1 MKNFE
6 AHTDEIRNAML
17 KELGAQKIE
26 DIYSHIPQN
35 IRLNGLNLPE
45 PLSEM
50 ALQKEIKALA
60 AKNKCE
66 YASFLG
72 AGAYKRYIPAAVAAI
87 SSRFEFNTAYTPYQP
102 EISQGTLQIIYEYQ
116 SMICNLTKMEISNAS
131 VYDAA
136 TACAEAVLMASRI
149 NNRNKCLVSKGLN
162 PQYLD
167 VLKTYCEAADI
178 KIDYV
183 ELDGIKT
190 PPIEVSEDYACVL
203 YQFPNFYGE
212 IEDAHNIIAKDAKT
226 LKICC
231 ADILSLALLEP
242 PVCDI
247 MVGDIQSL
255 GNSLSFG
262 GAYGG
267 FMACAD
273 KYKRQLPGR
282 IVGKTVDA
290 DGNQAFTLTL
300 QTREQHIRRE
310 KATSNICS
318 NQALVALQATV
329 YLTLLGKNGL
339 KEAAFLSAKNAHKL
353 AQKLSDRGIRV
364 LNKNYFNEFVF
375 EVDDAKSLL
384 KKLKNSGILGGT
396 ALDERKILV
405 STTELITDEDIEDRK
420 SVV

>member
-6 AHTDEIRNAML
+6 AHTDETRNAML
-17 KELGAQKIE
+17 KELGAEKIE

-60 AKNKCE
+60 VKNKSG

-72 AGAYKRYIPAAVAAI
+72 AGAYKRYIPAAVSAI

-116 SMICNLTKMEISNAS
+116 SMICNLTGMEVSNAS

-212 IEDAHNIIAKDAKT
+212 IEDTQNIIAKDAKT

-267 FMACAD
+267 FMACSD

-282 IVGKTVDA
+282 IVGRTVDA

-339 KEAAFLSAKNAHKL
+339 KEAAFLSAKNAHLL
-353 AQKLSDRGIRV
+353 AEKLSAKGVKV
-364 LNKNYFNEFVF
+364 LNKDYFNEFVI
-375 EVDDAKSLL
+375 EVGDSKSVLE
-384 KKLKNSGILGGT
+384 KLKNNGILGGF
-396 ALDERKILV
+396 AIDEKRILV
-405 STTELITDEDIEDRK
+405 SATEMNTGDEILRYADCI
-420 SVV
+420 

>member
-6 AHTDEIRNAML
+6 AHTDETRNAML
-17 KELGAQKIE
+17 KELGAAKIE

-60 AKNKCE
+60 VKNKSG

-72 AGAYKRYIPAAVAAI
+72 AGAYKRYIPAAVSAI

-116 SMICNLTKMEISNAS
+116 SMICNLTKMEVSNAS

-212 IEDAHNIIAKDAKT
+212 IEDAQNIIAKDAKT

-267 FMACAD
+267 FMACSD

-282 IVGKTVDA
+282 IVGRTVDA

-339 KEAAFLSAKNAHKL
+339 KEAAFLSAKNAHLL
-353 AQKLSDRGIRV
+353 AEKLSAKGVKV
-364 LNKNYFNEFVF
+364 LNKDYFNEFVI
-375 EVDDAKSLL
+375 EVGDSISVLE
-384 KKLKNSGILGGT
+384 KLKNNGILGGF
-396 ALDERKILV
+396 AIGEKRILV
-405 STTELITDEDIEDRK
+405 SATEMNTADEILRYADCI
-420 SVV
+420 

>member
-6 AHTDEIRNAML
+6 AQTDETRTKML
-17 KELGAQKIE
+17 KELGIEKPE
-26 DIYSHIPQN
+26 DIYSHIPQD
-35 IRLNGLNLPE
+35 IRLNRLEMPDGI
-45 PLSEM
+45 SEM
-50 ALQKEIKALA
+50 ELQKYIKKLA
-60 AKNKCE
+60 AKNACGFT
-66 YASFLG
+66 SFLG
-72 AGAYKRYIPAAVAAI
+72 AGAYNRYIPAAVAAI

-102 EISQGTLQIIYEYQ
+102 EISQGTLQVIYEYQ
-116 SMICNLTKMEISNAS
+116 SMICNLTGMDVSNAC

-136 TACAEAVLMASRI
+136 TACAEAVLMAARI
-149 NNRNKCLVSKGLN
+149 NGRKKCLVSKGLN
-162 PQYLD
+162 PQYTE
-167 VLKTYCEAADI
+167 VLETYCEAADI
-178 KIDYV
+178 
-183 ELDGIKT
+183 ELEYAELCGLKT
-190 PPIEVSEDYACVL
+190 PKIEANEDFACVL

-212 IEDAHNIIAKDAKT
+212 IEDVENIQTKDAKT

-231 ADILSLALLEP
+231 ADIVSLSLLEP
-242 PVCDI
+242 PICDI

-267 FMACAD
+267 FMTCAE

-339 KEAAFLSAKNAHKL
+339 KEAAFLSAKNAHNL
-353 AQKLSDRGIRV
+353 AKRLSEKGIKI

-375 EVDDAKSLL
+375 EVKDSKNALENL
-384 KKLKNSGILGGT
+384 KKCGILGGF
-396 ALDERKILV
+396 AVDAQKILV
-405 STTELITDEDIEDRK
+405 SATELNTDEEIGRYVDCF
-420 SVV
+420 

>member
-6 AHTDEIRNAML
+6 AHTDETRNAML
-17 KELGAQKIE
+17 KELGAEKIE

-60 AKNKCE
+60 VKNKSG

-72 AGAYKRYIPAAVAAI
+72 AGAYKRYIPAAVSAI

-116 SMICNLTKMEISNAS
+116 SMICNLTGMEVSNAS

-212 IEDAHNIIAKDAKT
+212 IEDTQNIIAKDAKT

-267 FMACAD
+267 FMACSD

-282 IVGKTVDA
+282 IVGRTVDA

-339 KEAAFLSAKNAHKL
+339 KEAAFLSAKNAHLL
-353 AQKLSDRGIRV
+353 AEKLSAKGVKV
-364 LNKNYFNEFVF
+364 LNKDYFNEFVI
-375 EVDDAKSLL
+375 EVGDSKSVLE
-384 KKLKNSGILGGT
+384 KLKNNGILGGF
-396 ALDERKILV
+396 AIGEKRILV
-405 STTELITDEDIEDRK
+405 SATEMNTADEILRYADCI
-420 SVV
+420 

>member
-6 AHTDEIRNAML
+6 AHTDETRNAML
-17 KELGAQKIE
+17 KELGAEKIE

-60 AKNKCE
+60 VKNKSG

-72 AGAYKRYIPAAVAAI
+72 AGAYKRYIPAAVSAI

-116 SMICNLTKMEISNAS
+116 SMICNLTGMEVSNAS

-212 IEDAHNIIAKDAKT
+212 IEDAQNIIAKDAKT

-267 FMACAD
+267 FMACSD

-282 IVGKTVDA
+282 IVGRTVDA

-339 KEAAFLSAKNAHKL
+339 KEAAFLSAKNAHLL
-353 AQKLSDRGIRV
+353 AEKLSAKGVKV
-364 LNKNYFNEFVF
+364 LNKDYFNEFVI
-375 EVDDAKSLL
+375 EVGDSKSVLE
-384 KKLKNSGILGGT
+384 KLKNNGILGGF
-396 ALDERKILV
+396 AIGEKRILV
-405 STTELITDEDIEDRK
+405 SATEMNTGDEILRYADCI
-420 SVV
+420 

>member
-6 AHTDEIRNAML
+6 AHTDETRNAML
-17 KELGAQKIE
+17 KELGAEKIE

-60 AKNKCE
+60 VKNKSG

-72 AGAYKRYIPAAVAAI
+72 AGAHKRYIPAAVSAI

-116 SMICNLTKMEISNAS
+116 SMICNLTGMEVSNAS

-212 IEDAHNIIAKDAKT
+212 IEDTQNIIAKDAKT

-267 FMACAD
+267 FMACSD

-282 IVGKTVDA
+282 IIGRTVDA

-339 KEAAFLSAKNAHKL
+339 KEAAFLSAKNAHLL
-353 AQKLSDRGIRV
+353 AEKLSAKGVKV
-364 LNKNYFNEFVF
+364 LNKDYFNEFVI
-375 EVDDAKSLL
+375 EVGDSKSVLE
-384 KKLKNSGILGGT
+384 KLKNNGILGGF
-396 ALDERKILV
+396 AIGEKRILV
-405 STTELITDEDIEDRK
+405 SATEMNTADEILRYADCI
-420 SVV
+420 

>member
-6 AHTDEIRNAML
+6 AHTDETRNAML
-17 KELGAQKIE
+17 KELGAEKIE

-60 AKNKCE
+60 VKNKSG

-72 AGAYKRYIPAAVAAI
+72 AGAYKRYIPAAVSAI

-116 SMICNLTKMEISNAS
+116 SMICNLTGMEVSNAS

-167 VLKTYCEAADI
+167 VLKTYCEAADT

-212 IEDAHNIIAKDAKT
+212 IEDTQNIIAKDAKT

-267 FMACAD
+267 FMACSD

-282 IVGKTVDA
+282 IVGRTVDA

-339 KEAAFLSAKNAHKL
+339 KEAAFLSAKNAHLL
-353 AQKLSDRGIRV
+353 AEKLSAKGVKV
-364 LNKNYFNEFVF
+364 LNKDYFNEFVI
-375 EVDDAKSLL
+375 EVGDSKSVLE
-384 KKLKNSGILGGT
+384 KLKNNGILGGF
-396 ALDERKILV
+396 AIDEKRILV
-405 STTELITDEDIEDRK
+405 SATEMNTGDEILRYADCI
-420 SVV
+420 

>member
-6 AHTDEIRNAML
+6 AHTDETRNAML
-17 KELGAQKIE
+17 KELGAEKIE

-60 AKNKCE
+60 VKNKSG

-72 AGAYKRYIPAAVAAI
+72 AGAYKRYIPAAVSAI

-116 SMICNLTKMEISNAS
+116 SMICNLTGMEVSNAS

-212 IEDAHNIIAKDAKT
+212 IEDTQNIIAKDAKT

-267 FMACAD
+267 FMACSD

-282 IVGKTVDA
+282 IVGRT
-290 DGNQAFTLTL
+290 Q
-300 QTREQHIRRE
+300 I
-310 KATSNICS
+310 
-318 NQALVALQATV
+318 
-329 YLTLLGKNGL
+329 LLHCL
-339 KEAAFLSAKNAHKL
+339 EW
-353 AQKLSDRGIRV
+353 
-364 LNKNYFNEFVF
+364 
-375 EVDDAKSLL
+375 
-384 KKLKNSGILGGT
+384 
-396 ALDERKILV
+396 
-405 STTELITDEDIEDRK
+405 
-420 SVV
+420 

>member
-6 AHTDEIRNAML
+6 AHTDETRNAML
-17 KELGAQKIE
+17 KELGAEKIE

-60 AKNKCE
+60 VKNKSG

-72 AGAYKRYIPAAVAAI
+72 AGAYKRYIPAAVSAI

-116 SMICNLTKMEISNAS
+116 STICNLTGMEVSNAS

-212 IEDAHNIIAKDAKT
+212 IEDTQNIIAKDAKT

-267 FMACAD
+267 FMACSD

-282 IVGKTVDA
+282 IIGRTVDA

-339 KEAAFLSAKNAHKL
+339 KEAAFLSAKNAHLL
-353 AQKLSDRGIRV
+353 AEKLSAKGVKV
-364 LNKNYFNEFVF
+364 LNKDYFNEFVI
-375 EVDDAKSLL
+375 EVGDSKSVLE
-384 KKLKNSGILGGT
+384 KLKNNGILGGF
-396 ALDERKILV
+396 AIGEKRILV
-405 STTELITDEDIEDRK
+405 SATEMNTADEILRYADCI
-420 SVV
+420 

>member
-1 MKNFE
+1 MC
-6 AHTDEIRNAML
+6 I
-17 KELGAQKIE
+17 
-26 DIYSHIPQN
+26 
-35 IRLNGLNLPE
+35 
-45 PLSEM
+45 
-50 ALQKEIKALA
+50 
-60 AKNKCE
+60 
-66 YASFLG
+66 
-72 AGAYKRYIPAAVAAI
+72 
-87 SSRFEFNTAYTPYQP
+87 
-102 EISQGTLQIIYEYQ
+102 
-116 SMICNLTKMEISNAS
+116 
-131 VYDAA
+131 
-136 TACAEAVLMASRI
+136 
-149 NNRNKCLVSKGLN
+149 
-162 PQYLD
+162 
-167 VLKTYCEAADI
+167 
-178 KIDYV
+178 
-183 ELDGIKT
+183 
-190 PPIEVSEDYACVL
+190 L

-329 YLTLLGKNGL
+329 YLTLLGKTG
-339 KEAAFLSAKNAHKL
+339 
-353 AQKLSDRGIRV
+353 
-364 LNKNYFNEFVF
+364 
-375 EVDDAKSLL
+375 
-384 KKLKNSGILGGT
+384 
-396 ALDERKILV
+396 
-405 STTELITDEDIEDRK
+405 
-420 SVV
+420 

>member
-6 AHTDEIRNAML
+6 AHTDETRNAML
-17 KELGAQKIE
+17 KELGAEKIE

-60 AKNKCE
+60 VKNKSG

-72 AGAYKRYIPAAVAAI
+72 AGAYKRYIPAAVSAI

-116 SMICNLTKMEISNAS
+116 SMICNLTGMEVSNAS

-212 IEDAHNIIAKDAKT
+212 IEDTQNIIAKDAKT

-267 FMACAD
+267 FMACSD

-282 IVGKTVDA
+282 IVGRTVDA

-339 KEAAFLSAKNAHKL
+339 KEAAFLSAKNAHLL
-353 AQKLSDRGIRV
+353 AEKLSAKGVKV
-364 LNKNYFNEFVF
+364 LNKDYFNEFVI
-375 EVDDAKSLL
+375 EVWDSKSVLE
-384 KKLKNSGILGGT
+384 KLKNNGILGGF
-396 ALDERKILV
+396 AIGEKRILV
-405 STTELITDEDIEDRK
+405 SATEMNTGDEILRYADCI
-420 SVV
+420 

>member
-6 AHTDEIRNAML
+6 AHTDETRNAML

-60 AKNKCE
+60 VKNKSG

-72 AGAYKRYIPAAVAAI
+72 AGAYKRYIPAAVSAI

-116 SMICNLTKMEISNAS
+116 SMICNLTGMEVSNAS

-183 ELDGIKT
+183 ELEGIKT

-212 IEDAHNIIAKDAKT
+212 IEDAQNIIAKDAKT

-267 FMACAD
+267 FMACSD

-282 IVGKTVDA
+282 IVGRTVDA

-339 KEAAFLSAKNAHKL
+339 KEAAFLSAKNAHLL
-353 AQKLSDRGIRV
+353 AEKLSAKGVKV
-364 LNKNYFNEFVF
+364 LNKDYFNEFVI
-375 EVDDAKSLL
+375 EVGDSKSVLE
-384 KKLKNSGILGGT
+384 KLKNNGILGGF
-396 ALDERKILV
+396 AIGEKRILV
-405 STTELITDEDIEDRK
+405 SATEMNTANEILRYADCI
-420 SVV
+420 

>member
-6 AHTDEIRNAML
+6 AHTDETRNAML
-17 KELGAQKIE
+17 KELGAEKIE

-60 AKNKCE
+60 VKNKSG

-72 AGAYKRYIPAAVAAI
+72 AGAYKRYIPAAVSAI

-116 SMICNLTKMEISNAS
+116 SMICNLTGMEVSNAS

-212 IEDAHNIIAKDAKT
+212 IEDTQNIIAKDAKT

-267 FMACAD
+267 FMACSD

-282 IVGKTVDA
+282 IIGRTVDA

-339 KEAAFLSAKNAHKL
+339 KEAAFLSAKNAHLL
-353 AQKLSDRGIRV
+353 AEKLSAKGVKV
-364 LNKNYFNEFVF
+364 LNKDYFNEFVI
-375 EVDDAKSLL
+375 EVGDSKSVLE
-384 KKLKNSGILGGT
+384 KLKNNGILGGF
-396 ALDERKILV
+396 AIGEKRILV
-405 STTELITDEDIEDRK
+405 SATEMNTADEILRYADCI
-420 SVV
+420 